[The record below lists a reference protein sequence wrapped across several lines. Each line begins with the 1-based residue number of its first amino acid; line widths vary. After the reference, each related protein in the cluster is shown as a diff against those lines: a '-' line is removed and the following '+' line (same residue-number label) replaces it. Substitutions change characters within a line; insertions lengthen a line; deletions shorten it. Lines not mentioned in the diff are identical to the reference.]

1 MIELHL
7 GNSDC
12 LIFGHLEQTAELFCK
27 YLLIFRQVCFG
38 FLHKFILKMSY
49 TIYETAERRG

>member
-12 LIFGHLEQTAELFCK
+12 LIFGHLEQIAELFCK

-38 FLHKFILKMSY
+38 FFAQIY
-49 TIYETAERRG
+49 TQDVLYYI